1 MILRESEKKRCDYYQ
16 TIHSMEETTGGITYR
31 KKEGGNVCGGKDKT
45 RVLKGKSWRSM
56 HRHDTGVI

>member
-1 MILRESEKKRCDYYQ
+1 
-16 TIHSMEETTGGITYR
+16 MEETTGGITYR